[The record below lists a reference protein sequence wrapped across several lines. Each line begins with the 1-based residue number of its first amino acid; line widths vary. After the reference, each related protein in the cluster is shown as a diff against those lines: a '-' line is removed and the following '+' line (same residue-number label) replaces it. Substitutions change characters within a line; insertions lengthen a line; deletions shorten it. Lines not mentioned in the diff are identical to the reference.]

1 MPNVKHPAECST
13 CCLPAGED
21 CASVPALTE
30 LHVFIL
36 DHIHVTEGNAV
47 AIGTAARGILHSV
60 VAPRLGPKLQTWSQ
74 TKSANQTPT
83 FGANGHVGTG
93 EKGRRK
99 PAGGGLE
106 PAQERGKAAEGVCGL
121 EDGMLVR
128 LFLSARSLHEHA
140 VGLMPPPAAKKAR
153 ASLLSVESS
162 LSSALF
168 SDQEPV
174 NEECSIF
181 AAIGCGQL
189 RLGAVIVGLKP
200 GLGAS
205 PALGYA
211 VDCLV
216 LQELERLSRLQKRL
230 ELGLRD
236 VDSDT
241 ALAALRVETASLLQF
256 LLPSTDSHLVDSPKH
271 IGDIELHASSQK
283 RNKSKKIR
291 EATPVKSKQVAATS
305 FNSPDDVP
313 GRSNGWDGVVSSLT
327 EKSYGIAKWRLMCQS
342 VDLWAPLASPEQCT
356 AVLRN
361 VLGTIERKDGESKAL
376 HLESGAPFSKRI
388 KVESQPDL
396 SAGGLEASVRK
407 QIACEM
413 TVELKLD
420 EPPRLL
426 TAEASTLDML
436 RDSAIYEQ
444 PAFQKQLP
452 GLLLGELRAL
462 FSSAVAD
469 VRRRGPLPDVES
481 ALIDLMT
488 SSEGGNLGGEGLKEG
503 SLGDLG
509 RCSALLRFLGQLA
522 GGYMRPV
529 DVGQSIAVLISM
541 ER

>member
-1 MPNVKHPAECST
+1 MS
-13 CCLPAGED
+13 
-21 CASVPALTE
+21 
-30 LHVFIL
+30 IL

-47 AIGTAARGILHSV
+47 AIGTAARGILHLV
-60 VAPRLGPKLQTWSQ
+60 VAPSLGSKLQTWSQ
-74 TKSANQTPT
+74 TKSDTQTAT
-83 FGANGHVGTG
+83 SGANGHVGTR

-99 PAGGGLE
+99 PVGGGLE
-106 PAQERGKAAEGVCGL
+106 LAPEVGKAAEGVCGL
-121 EDGMLVR
+121 EDALLVR

-153 ASLLSVESS
+153 ASLSSVEPF
-162 LSSALF
+162 LKSALL

-174 NEECSIF
+174 NEERSIF
-181 AAIGCGQL
+181 AAIGCDQL

-216 LQELERLSRLQKRL
+216 LQELERLSTLKKRL

-241 ALAALRVETASLLQF
+241 ALAALRVETAALLQF

-271 IGDIELHASSQK
+271 IGDIEPHASGQK
-283 RNKSKKIR
+283 RNKSKRKR
-291 EATPVKSKQVAATS
+291 ETTPVKSKEAAPTN
-305 FNSPDDVP
+305 FESPGDVP
-313 GRSNGWDGVVSSLT
+313 GRSNGWDGVVSNLT
-327 EKSYGIAKWRLMCQS
+327 ENPYGIARWRLVCQS

-356 AVLRN
+356 AVLQN
-361 VLGTIERKDGESKAL
+361 VLGTIERNDGESKAL
-376 HLESGAPFSKRI
+376 HLESGAPVSKRIRI
-388 KVESQPDL
+388 KVESQPDS
-396 SAGGLEASVRK
+396 SARGLEASVRK

-413 TVELKLD
+413 TEELNLN
-420 EPPRLL
+420 EAPQLL
-426 TAEASTLDML
+426 TAEASSLELL
-436 RDSAIYEQ
+436 RDSAFYEQ
-444 PAFQKQLP
+444 PAFQKKLP

-469 VRRRGPLPDVES
+469 VRSRGPLPDLKS

-503 SLGDLG
+503 SLRDLG
-509 RCSALLRFLGQLA
+509 RCNALLRFLGQLA

-529 DVGQSIAVLISM
+529 DVGKTIAVLISM